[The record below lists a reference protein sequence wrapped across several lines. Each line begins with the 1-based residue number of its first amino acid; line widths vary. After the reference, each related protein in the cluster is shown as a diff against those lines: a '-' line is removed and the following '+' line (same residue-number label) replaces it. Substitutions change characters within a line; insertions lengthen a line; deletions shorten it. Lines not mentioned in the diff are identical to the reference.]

1 MFLDFH
7 RTSVGR
13 FLVMAEVT
21 GSMGERA
28 TIQVGRFHKTPAAA
42 VRAAINAA
50 NKHNYRYCYVTNN
63 TGWTHPITDADNA
76 RVVRLAA
83 LVIA

>member
-13 FLVMAEVT
+13 FAVMADVV

-28 TIQVGRFHKTPAAA
+28 CVQVGRFHTTPAAA
-42 VRAAINAA
+42 IRSAQVQAA
-50 NKHNYRYCYVTNN
+50 KHGYRDV
-63 TGWTHPITDADNA
+63 
-76 RVVRLAA
+76 RVVDRGSTWRRTVVAA
-83 LVIA
+83 GRVVA